1 VAQSLKKATNPTSIA
16 LTRHRKLLQAIA
28 ALVIAV
34 AAAGVLVAEADRAVA
49 VDVIDVVAT
58 AAADMVE
65 AMAVTAAMVEGDA
78 TKAD

>member
-1 VAQSLKKATNPTSIA
+1 MKKATNPTSIA

-78 TKAD
+78 TKAG

>member
-1 VAQSLKKATNPTSIA
+1 MKKATNPTSIA

-65 AMAVTAAMVEGDA
+65 AMAVPAAMVEGDA
-78 TKAD
+78 TKAG

>member
-1 VAQSLKKATNPTSIA
+1 MKKATNPTSIA

>member
-1 VAQSLKKATNPTSIA
+1 LKKATNPTSIA

>member
-1 VAQSLKKATNPTSIA
+1 LKKATSPTSIV

-78 TKAD
+78 TKGG